1 MILTQ
6 PHKMVVVMKFF
17 NAFMAFYLA
26 FVSTPIQ
33 AQTKPGS
40 DTPVTAPVSAAP
52 KPPALDKSGANQF
65 ILDNDAISRLG
76 VICTVYA
83 GSPSLSALGVR
94 LTVYSTMGT
103 TTNCDETAFENL
115 TQATIKAQLR
125 AVQQPAF
132 ILRGGAHHQLMDVN
146 LATVPNP
153 FIRIGNL
160 DFSAVGL
167 VDFSIK
173 QLLQNS
179 NLRDSGFSSH
189 EYIPFRLQT
198 QVQYIWNIG
207 KPVHRLVAPNGD
219 RFVMYA
225 YTKQVIKN
233 TSRHMLSYLGPL
245 LNLPAGWTYESFL
258 LDKTLTIKTGVA
270 DNFSVDILFDDARNM
285 YIKSND

>member
-1 MILTQ
+1 
-6 PHKMVVVMKFF
+6 
-17 NAFMAFYLA
+17 MAFYLA

-160 DFSAVGL
+160 DFSVVGL